1 MENLRI
7 QSEHY
12 DGWVVARIQG
22 DLDVYTAP
30 RLREFI
36 SDSVSLGD
44 ANLVLDLEGVGF
56 LDSTGLSV
64 MVAGLK
70 KTKEAGGDLLIIK
83 PNPQI
88 QRILS
93 ITDLVKILPIHAD
106 IEEALA
112 DH

>member
-7 QSEHY
+7 HSEQY
-12 DGWVVARIQG
+12 DGWIVARVVG

-36 SDSVSLGD
+36 SDSVALGHTD
-44 ANLVLDLEGVGF
+44 VVLDLEGVGF

-64 MVAGLK
+64 MVAGLRK
-70 KTKEAGGDLLIIK
+70 AKEAGGDLLIIK
-83 PNPQI
+83 PNHQI

-112 DH
+112 NH